1 MAEPQ
6 RLQKILARWG
16 VASRRQSE
24 TLILAGRVRVNG
36 EVVTELGTKADPES
50 DRIELDGRH
59 LKQSAT
65 ESPPELQYVLLNKPL
80 GVFSTCSDPEGRRTV
95 LDLLPKEWR
104 SRTRFF
110 PVGRLDA
117 DSTGAILLTNDGELT
132 HRLTHPRYHIP
143 KTYRVRVEGH
153 PDEAT
158 LECWR
163 QGVNLEDGLTLPARV
178 TRESSAHS
186 PRKTATTVLTVIL
199 EEGRNRQIRRVAEAL
214 GHPVRSL
221 HREAIG
227 PLALGA
233 LPRGQCRRLEPIE
246 LKQLRMRSG
255 KTKGM
260 GC

>member
-36 EVVTELGTKADPES
+36 EVVTELGRKADPEG
-50 DRIELDGRH
+50 DCIELDGRH

-132 HRLTHPRYHIP
+132 HCLTHPRYHMP

-158 LECWR
+158 LERWR
-163 QGVNLEDGLTLPARV
+163 QGVELEDGFTLPARV
-178 TRESSAHS
+178 MRESSARS
-186 PRKTATTVLTVIL
+186 TRKDTTTVLTVIL

-227 PLALGA
+227 TLAIGD
-233 LPRGQCRRLEPIE
+233 LPRGKCRQLHSSEIQQLKMRLG
-246 LKQLRMRSG
+246 QSR
-255 KTKGM
+255 
-260 GC
+260 